1 MVQIIWQSGTARR
14 KMLDRDGYPTE
25 ETLEKMRRLATEY
38 VLHQIAEK
46 GNCIYSAK
54 HYQERSFSAP

>member
-1 MVQIIWQSGTARR
+1 
-14 KMLDRDGYPTE
+14 MLDRDGYPTE